1 MTLFS
6 QVMTAVCAGVPT
18 HAMVSPLHY
27 PPTSLV
33 WPLNLSMISVGS
45 LDTCGA
51 ECGTCPV
58 SRACNSGGCSE
69 QTRQLATL
77 GNQTLQD
84 IGGNKSCY
92 E

>member
-6 QVMTAVCAGVPT
+6 QVMTAVCVL
-18 HAMVSPLHY
+18 VSPLHY

-51 ECGTCPV
+51 ECDTCPV
-58 SRACNSGGCSE
+58 SRACNSGDVVSRHDNWQHWE
-69 QTRQLATL
+69 TRHCRILE
-77 GNQTLQD
+77 G
-84 IGGNKSCY
+84 IKVVMSRK
-92 E
+92 

>member
-6 QVMTAVCAGVPT
+6 QVMTAVCAGV
-18 HAMVSPLHY
+18 HH

-51 ECGTCPV
+51 ECDTCPV
-58 SRACNSGGCSE
+58 SRACNRCGE

-84 IGGNKSCY
+84 IGGNKSC
-92 E
+92 

>member
-6 QVMTAVCAGVPT
+6 QVMTAVCVL
-18 HAMVSPLHY
+18 VSPLHY

-51 ECGTCPV
+51 ECDTWPV

-77 GNQTLQD
+77 RLQD

>member
-51 ECGTCPV
+51 ECDTWPV
-58 SRACNSGGCSE
+58 SRACNRQHWE
-69 QTRQLATL
+69 TRHCRILE
-77 GNQTLQD
+77 G
-84 IGGNKSCY
+84 IKVVMSRK
-92 E
+92 

>member
-6 QVMTAVCAGVPT
+6 QVMTAVCAGIY
-18 HAMVSPLHY
+18 Y

-51 ECGTCPV
+51 ECDTWQPV
-58 SRACNSGGCSE
+58 SRACNSG
-69 QTRQLATL
+69 
-77 GNQTLQD
+77 
-84 IGGNKSCY
+84 
-92 E
+92 

>member
-6 QVMTAVCAGVPT
+6 QVMTAVCVL
-18 HAMVSPLHY
+18 VSPLHY

-33 WPLNLSMISVGS
+33 WPLNLSMISEGS
-45 LDTCGA
+45 LDTCWA
-51 ECGTCPV
+51 ECDTWPV
-58 SRACNSGGCSE
+58 SRACNRCGE

>member
-1 MTLFS
+1 MRWRQNDPFFPS
-6 QVMTAVCAGVPT
+6 HDRSVCAGV
-18 HAMVSPLHY
+18 HY

-45 LDTCGA
+45 RDTCGA
-51 ECGTCPV
+51 ECDTWPV
-58 SRACNSGGCSE
+58 SRACNRCGE

-84 IGGNKSCY
+84 IEGNKSYY